1 MKHFLCTSL
10 ALFALSAVLL
20 VAPAASQQ
28 DTLKLSE
35 KVSTSEAVLTR
46 ADFKRL
52 ACENVGDALKNI
64 TGVYVRNGQ
73 IALRD
78 VAPDKVVILLDNQRL
93 NTAQGGGVDVITL
106 PIDIVE
112 KVEVIRG
119 GSSALYGADAVGG
132 VIKITTRGKSTE
144 QASQINANAHVT
156 VASFHTFVTALD
168 LAHRIDHL
176 NYLVSYKR
184 TTSRGDYDYVT
195 PTTGVKGPWLNNDQS
210 IHDLFLKGSYALSD
224 EATFALSGS
233 MYNAGTGAPGI
244 IDQLTPFAR
253 LGYNNKNINAAYDQ
267 ANVFGNFGL
276 KVQTYFLFFELTY
289 KNPVGIAPSDS
300 KHDND
305 AISFEV
311 QQTGSVSDHLELAY
325 GYTYRHDKLTSTDI
339 GRRDRNN
346 HAAYTMATVG
356 FKEIPFFF
364 DEMSI
369 TPALRYDYPSDFR
382 AEWSPKISVVLK
394 HSGTFS
400 LTLKSHVTRSYRA
413 PTFNDLYWP
422 KDSYSEGNPN
432 LVPEIGVNY
441 DAGISISYPL
451 LGEVT
456 LSSNYYVNNLD
467 NLILWAPGGDG
478 LWRPSNISK
487 TEGHGIE
494 TAFRWKPLGDVLELG
509 ADYTYM
515 QALDKSESKATRN
528 KDLIYRPRNK
538 FDITLGLRLFG
549 VELNVMDHF
558 VGKRYTTAANTKWL
572 DAYNVVDGNIGYS
585 FKAWDFNWSLK
596 FETNNLADLNYTA
609 VEGSPVPG
617 RELRFTLGCGF

>member
-1 MKHFLCTSL
+1 MKYSCYTSFVL
-10 ALFALSAVLL
+10 LMLIAVLIA
-20 VAPAASQQ
+20 VPAASQQ
-28 DTLKLSE
+28 DTLRLSE
-35 KVSTSEAVLTR
+35 RVSTSEAVLTR

-78 VAPDKVVILLDNQRL
+78 VAADKVVILLDNQRL

-112 KVEVIRG
+112 KIEVIRG

-132 VIKITTRGKSTE
+132 VIKITTRGQSAE
-144 QASQINANAHVT
+144 QGSRVNANAHVT
-156 VASFHTFVTALD
+156 IASFHTFVTGVD
-168 LAHRIDHL
+168 FAHQVDHL
-176 NYLVSYKR
+176 NYLLSYKR

-195 PTTGVKGPWLNNDQS
+195 PSTGVKGPWLNNDQS
-210 IHDLFLKGSYALSD
+210 IHDLFLKGSYALPN
-224 EATFALSGS
+224 EATLSLSGS
-233 MYNAGTGAPGI
+233 LYSAATGAPGI

-253 LGYNNKNINAAYDQ
+253 LGYDNKNINASYEQ
-267 ANVFGNFGL
+267 ANVFGNFNL
-276 KVQTYFLFFELTY
+276 KLQTYLLFFELTY

-305 AISFEV
+305 AVSFEI
-311 QQTGSVSDHLELAY
+311 QQNGAIGNVVELSY
-325 GYTYRHDKLTSTDI
+325 GYTFRHDKLTSTDI
-339 GRRDRNN
+339 GKRERNN
-346 HAAYTMATVG
+346 HAAYSLATVS
-356 FKEIPFFF
+356 FKNIPFFF
-364 DEMSI
+364 DEVSL
-369 TPALRYDYPSDFR
+369 TPAVRYDYPSDFN
-382 AEWSPKISVVLK
+382 AEWSPKISVVVK
-394 HSGTFS
+394 HTGTFA
-400 LTLKSHVTRSYRA
+400 LTLKSHLTRSYRA

-456 LSSNYYVNNLD
+456 LSGNYFVNNLD

-487 TEGHGIE
+487 TEALGVE
-494 TAFRWKPLGDVLELG
+494 TAFRWKPFGDVVELG

-515 QALDKSESKATRN
+515 QALDKSDSKATRD

-538 FDITLGLRLFG
+538 FDVTLGLRVSGIEF
-549 VELNVMDHF
+549 NVADHF
-558 VGKRYTTAANTKWL
+558 VGKRYTTAANTQWL

-596 FETNNLADLNYTA
+596 LEMNNLGDLNYTQ